1 MFAGGVISHIDNL
14 DVPEVLIGEILKCGF
29 RTSSLTPTCA
39 DAQVF
44 FAQNPA
50 PALLLRQLLVYPAKN
65 PSLANGVVML
75 FGLFRWLFRMMFR
88 VRLTGNTDALWQQKV
103 LITPNHVS
111 FIDGILVA
119 LFLPVRPVFA
129 VYSSISQKW
138 FMRLLA
144 PLIDFVP
151 LDPSKPMSI
160 KHLVRLIEQGRPV
173 VIFPE
178 GRISVTGSLM
188 KIYDGAAFVAAK
200 SQATIVPLRI
210 EGAELTFSSRLK
222 GLVKRRLFPRIQLH
236 LLPPTSISMPDAP
249 RARDRRKIAGEM
261 LHQIMME
268 ARMAVRPRETLYES
282 LLAAQSRFGAKKL
295 CVEDINF
302 QPDSYRKLLTK
313 TLFVAR
319 ILEKY
324 SVRGEK
330 IGLMLPNAGISAAV
344 IFGAIARGRIPAM
357 MNYTAGVKGLSSAI
371 TAAQLNT
378 IFTSRTF
385 LEKGKLWHLP
395 EQLTQVRW
403 VFLEDLKGDV
413 TGRDKLWIFSRLLMP
428 RLAQV
433 PQSPEDPAMVLFT
446 SGSEGNPKGV
456 VHSHKSLLAN
466 VEQIKTI
473 ADFTARDRFMSA
485 LPLFH
490 SFGLTVG
497 LFTPLLTGAEV
508 FLYPSPLHYRIVP
521 ELVYDRNC
529 TVLFGTSTF
538 LSHYARFANP
548 YDFYKVRY
556 VVAGAEKLQE
566 STKQLWQDK
575 FGLRI
580 LEGYGVTECAPVV
593 SINVPMAAKPGTV
606 GRILPG
612 MDARLLAVPGIEQGG
627 RLQLKGP
634 NVMNGYLRV
643 EAPGVLEAPT
653 AENVNGE
660 LETGWY
666 DTGDIVTF
674 DEQGFVQ
681 IQGRAKRF
689 AKIAGEMVSLEMVE
703 QLAMAVC
710 ADKLH
715 ATVVKQDASKGE
727 ALVLFTTDTEMTR
740 DKLLL
745 QARSTGVPE
754 LAVPRDIR
762 LLKQLPV
769 LGSGKPDFVTLK
781 GMVDSDGTT

>member
-1 MFAGGVISHIDNL
+1 
-14 DVPEVLIGEILKCGF
+14 
-29 RTSSLTPTCA
+29 
-39 DAQVF
+39 
-44 FAQNPA
+44 
-50 PALLLRQLLVYPAKN
+50 
-65 PSLANGVVML
+65 ML
-75 FGLFRWLFRMMFR
+75 FGFFRTLFRVLFRIR
-88 VRLTGNTDALWQQKV
+88 VTGDTQALYGERV

-111 FIDGILVA
+111 FLDGVLLA

-129 VYSSISQKW
+129 VYSSISEKW
-138 FMRLLA
+138 YMRWLR

-151 LDPSKPMSI
+151 LDPTKPMMI
-160 KHLVRLIEQGRPV
+160 KHLVRLIGQGRPV

-188 KIYDGAAFVAAK
+188 KIYDGAGFVAAK
-200 SQATIVPLRI
+200 SQATVVPLRI
-210 EGAELTFSSRLK
+210 DGAELTFFSRLK
-222 GLVKRRLFPRIQLH
+222 GLVKQRLFPKITLH
-236 LLPPTSISMPDAP
+236 ILPPTSLPMPEAP

-282 LLAAQSRFGAKKL
+282 LLSAQYRYGAKKN
-295 CVEDINF
+295 CIEDINF
-302 QPDSYRKLLTK
+302 TPDTYRKLLTK
-313 TLFVAR
+313 TLFVGR

-324 SVRGEK
+324 SKQGEK

-344 IFGAIARGRIPAM
+344 IFGAVSRGRIPAM

-371 TAAQLNT
+371 TAAQINT
-378 IFTSRTF
+378 IFPSRQF
-385 LEKGKLWHLP
+385 LDKGKLWHLP

-403 VFLEDLKGDV
+403 VFLEDLKADV
-413 TGRDKLWIFSRLLMP
+413 TTADKLWIFAHLLMP

-433 PQSPEDPAMVLFT
+433 KQQPEDDAIILFT

-456 VHSHKSLLAN
+456 VHSHKSILAN

-473 ADFTARDRFMSA
+473 ADFTANDRFMSA

-538 LSHYARFANP
+538 LGNYARFANP
-548 YDFYKVRY
+548 YDFFRVRY
-556 VVAGAEKLQE
+556 VVAGAEKLQD
-566 STKQLWQDK
+566 STRQIWQDK

-612 MDARLLAVPGIEQGG
+612 LDARLLAVPGIEDGG

-643 EAPGVLEAPT
+643 ENPGVLEAQT

-660 LETGWY
+660 VETGWY
-666 DTGDIVTF
+666 DTGDIVRF
-674 DEQGFVQ
+674 DNQGFVQ

-703 QLAMAVC
+703 TLATAVS
-710 ADKLH
+710 AEKMH
-715 ATVVKQDASKGE
+715 ATVVKSDASKGE
-727 ALVLFTTDTEMTR
+727 ALVLFTTDGELKR
-740 DKLLL
+740 DALLRY
-745 QARSTGVPE
+745 AREHGIPE

-762 LLKQLPV
+762 YLKQLPV

-781 GMVDSDGTT
+781 GMVEEAEQHNA

>member
-1 MFAGGVISHIDNL
+1 
-14 DVPEVLIGEILKCGF
+14 
-29 RTSSLTPTCA
+29 
-39 DAQVF
+39 
-44 FAQNPA
+44 
-50 PALLLRQLLVYPAKN
+50 
-65 PSLANGVVML
+65 ML
-75 FGLFRWLFRMMFR
+75 FGFFRALCRMLFRVTLHGDTRP
-88 VRLTGNTDALWQQKV
+88 LTAPRV

-111 FIDGILVA
+111 FIDGVLLA
-119 LFLPVRPVFA
+119 LFLPGRPVFA
-129 VYSSISQKW
+129 VYTSISQQW
-138 FMRLLA
+138 YMRWLK
-144 PLIDFVP
+144 PLIDVVP
-151 LDPSKPMSI
+151 LDPTKPMSV
-160 KHLVRLIEQGRPV
+160 KYLVRLIEQGRPV

-178 GRISVTGSLM
+178 GRLTVTGSLM
-188 KIYDGAAFVAAK
+188 KIYEGAGFVAAK
-200 SQATIVPLRI
+200 SQATVIPIRI
-210 EGAELTFSSRLK
+210 EGAELTFFSRLK
-222 GLVKRRLFPRIQLH
+222 GLVKQRLFPTINIH
-236 LLPPTSISMPDAP
+236 ILPPTTLEMPQAP
-249 RARDRRKIAGEM
+249 RARERRKIAGEM

-268 ARMAVRPRETLYES
+268 ARMAVRPRETLYEA
-282 LLAAQSRFGAKKL
+282 LLAAKYRYGAGKN

-302 QPDSYRKLLTK
+302 KPDSYRSLLTK

-324 SVRGEK
+324 SAPRET
-330 IGLMLPNAGISAAV
+330 IGLMLPNAAISAAV
-344 IFGAIARGRIPAM
+344 IIGATVRGRIPAM

-371 TAAQLNT
+371 TAAQIKT
-378 IFTSRTF
+378 VFTSRQF
-385 LEKGKLWHLP
+385 LDKGKLWHLP

-413 TGRDKLWIFSRLLMP
+413 TGADKLWIFSRVLMP

-433 PQSPEDPAMVLFT
+433 KQEPEDAAMVLFT

-466 VEQIKTI
+466 VEQIRTI
-473 ADFTARDRFMSA
+473 ADFTAKDRFMSA

-497 LFTPLLTGAEV
+497 LFTPLFTGAEV

-538 LSHYARFANP
+538 LGHYARFANP
-548 YDFYKVRY
+548 YDFFRIRY

-566 STKQLWQDK
+566 STRQLWQDK
-575 FGLRI
+575 FGVRI

-593 SINVPMAAKPGTV
+593 SINVPMAAKPHTV

-634 NVMNGYLRV
+634 NVMKGYLRV
-643 EAPGVLEAPT
+643 EKPGVLETPA
-653 AENVNGE
+653 AENAQGE
-660 LETGWY
+660 LEPGWY
-666 DTGDIVTF
+666 DTGDIVAF
-674 DEQGFVQ
+674 DEQGFCQ
-681 IQGRAKRF
+681 IRGRAKRF

-703 QLAMAVC
+703 QMATGVSPE
-710 ADKLH
+710 KLH
-715 ATVVKQDASKGE
+715 ATVVKQDPTKGE
-727 ALVLFTTDTEMTR
+727 ALVLFTTDSELTR
-740 DKLLL
+740 DAL
-745 QARSTGVPE
+745 QQYARAHGVPE

-762 LLKQLPV
+762 VLKQLPV

-781 GMVDSDGTT
+781 EMVEQEQQNA

>member
-1 MFAGGVISHIDNL
+1 MMLGF
-14 DVPEVLIGEILKCGF
+14 F
-29 RTSSLTPTCA
+29 RT
-39 DAQVF
+39 
-44 FAQNPA
+44 
-50 PALLLRQLLVYPAKN
+50 
-65 PSLANGVVML
+65 
-75 FGLFRWLFRMMFR
+75 LFRLLYR
-88 VRLTGNTDALWQQKV
+88 VELTGDTQPLRGERV

-111 FIDGILVA
+111 FIDGILLA

-129 VYSSISQKW
+129 VYTSISQSW
-138 FMRLLA
+138 YMRALTS
-144 PLIDFVP
+144 LIDFVP
-151 LDPSKPMSI
+151 LDPTKPMSI
-160 KHLVRLIEQGRPV
+160 KQLVRLIESGRPV

-178 GRISVTGSLM
+178 GRISVSGSLM

-200 SQATIVPLRI
+200 SRATVIPVRI
-210 EGAELTFSSRLK
+210 EGAELTFFSRLK
-222 GLVKRRLFPRIQLH
+222 GLVKQRLFPRISLH
-236 LLPPTSISMPDAP
+236 ILPPTQLPMPDAP
-249 RARDRRKIAGEM
+249 RARDRRRLAGEM

-268 ARMAVRPRETLYES
+268 ARMAVRPRETLFEA
-282 LLAAQSRFGAKKL
+282 LLAAQYRYGAGKN
-295 CVEDINF
+295 CIEDINF
-302 QPDSYRKLLTK
+302 KPDTYRKLLTK

-319 ILEKY
+319 ILDKY
-324 SVRGEK
+324 SAQGEK
-330 IGLMLPNAGISAAV
+330 IGLMLPNAGIAAAV
-344 IFGAIARGRIPAM
+344 IFGAIARGRVPAM
-357 MNYTAGVKGLSSAI
+357 MNYTAGVKGLGSAI
-371 TAAQLNT
+371 TAAQIKT
-378 IFTSRTF
+378 IFTSRQF
-385 LEKGKLWHLP
+385 MEKGKLWHLP

-403 VFLEDLKGDV
+403 IYLEDLKGEV
-413 TGRDKLWIFSRLLMP
+413 TTADKLWIFGHLLMP

-433 PQSPEDPAMVLFT
+433 PQQPEDDALVLFT

-456 VHSHKSLLAN
+456 VHSHKSILAN
-466 VEQIKTI
+466 VEQIRTI

-538 LSHYARFANP
+538 LGHYARFANP
-548 YDFYKVRY
+548 YDFYRLRY

-566 STKQLWQDK
+566 STRQLWQDK
-575 FGLRI
+575 FGLRV

-612 MDARLLAVPGIEQGG
+612 MDARLMAVPGIEEGG

-634 NVMNGYLRV
+634 NVMTGYLRV
-643 EAPGVLEAPT
+643 EKPGVLERPA
-653 AENVNGE
+653 AENAEGE
-660 LETGWY
+660 MEPGWY
-666 DTGDIVTF
+666 DTGDIVRF

-689 AKIAGEMVSLEMVE
+689 AKIAGEMISLEMVE
-703 QLAMAVC
+703 QLALLASPE
-710 ADKLH
+710 KLH
-715 ATVVKQDASKGE
+715 ATVVKSDASKGE
-727 ALVLFTTDTEMTR
+727 ALVMFTTDSELTR
-740 DKLLL
+740 ETLLK
-745 QARSTGVPE
+745 QARAQGVPE

-762 LLKQLPV
+762 FLKQLPV

-781 GMVDSDGTT
+781 SKLDEAEAEHA

>member
-1 MFAGGVISHIDNL
+1 
-14 DVPEVLIGEILKCGF
+14 
-29 RTSSLTPTCA
+29 
-39 DAQVF
+39 
-44 FAQNPA
+44 
-50 PALLLRQLLVYPAKN
+50 
-65 PSLANGVVML
+65 ML
-75 FGLFRWLFRMMFR
+75 FGFFRTLFRILFR
-88 VRLTGNTDALWQQKV
+88 VRLTGDTQALHAERV
-103 LITPNHVS
+103 IITPNHVS
-111 FIDGILVA
+111 FIDGILLA

-129 VYSSISQKW
+129 VYTSISQQW
-138 FMRLLA
+138 YMRWLSSV
-144 PLIDFVP
+144 IEFVP
-151 LDPSKPMSI
+151 LDPTKPMMI
-160 KHLVRLIEQGRPV
+160 KHLVRLIGQGRPV

-178 GRISVTGSLM
+178 GRISITGSLM
-188 KIYDGAAFVAAK
+188 KIYDGAGFVAAK
-200 SQATIVPLRI
+200 SGATVVPVRI
-210 EGAELTFSSRLK
+210 EGAELTFFSRLK
-222 GLVKRRLFPRIQLH
+222 GLVKQRLFPRITLH
-236 LLPPTSISMPDAP
+236 LLPPTTLPMPDAP

-282 LLAAQSRFGAKKL
+282 LLTAMYRYGANKN
-295 CVEDINF
+295 CIDDINF
-302 QPDSYRKLLTK
+302 APDTYRKLLTK
-313 TLFVAR
+313 TLFVGR

-324 SVRGEK
+324 SQQGEK

-344 IFGAIARGRIPAM
+344 IFGAVSRGRVPAM
-357 MNYTAGVKGLSSAI
+357 LNYTAGVKGLSSAF
-371 TAAQLNT
+371 TAAQIKT
-378 IFTSRTF
+378 VFTSRTF
-385 LEKGKLWHLP
+385 LDKGKLWHLP

-403 VFLEDLKGDV
+403 VFLEDLKAEV
-413 TGRDKLWIFSRLLMP
+413 TLGDKLWIFAHLLMP
-428 RLAQV
+428 HLAQV
-433 PQSPEDPAMVLFT
+433 KQQPEDAAVILFT

-521 ELVYDRNC
+521 ELTYDRNC
-529 TVLFGTSTF
+529 TVIFGTSTF
-538 LSHYARFANP
+538 LGNYARFANP
-548 YDFYKVRY
+548 YDFHRVRY

-566 STKQLWQDK
+566 STRQLWQDK

-612 MDARLLAVPGIEQGG
+612 MDARLLAVPGIEEGG

-634 NVMNGYLRV
+634 NIMNGYLRV
-643 EAPGVLEAPT
+643 ENPGVLEAPT
-653 AENVNGE
+653 AENANGE
-660 LETGWY
+660 VETGWY
-666 DTGDIVTF
+666 DTGDIVRF
-674 DEQGFVQ
+674 DDQGYVQ

-703 QLAMAVC
+703 QLALGVSP
-710 ADKLH
+710 DKMH
-715 ATVVKQDASKGE
+715 ATAVKADASKGE
-727 ALVLFTTDTEMTR
+727 ALVLFTTDSELKR
-740 DKLLL
+740 DLLL
-745 QARSTGVPE
+745 QHARAHGIPE

-762 LLKQLPV
+762 YLKQLPV

-781 GMVDSDGTT
+781 GMVEQAEPHDE

>member
-1 MFAGGVISHIDNL
+1 MLLGFFRAL
-14 DVPEVLIGEILKCGF
+14 FRILF
-29 RTSSLTPTCA
+29 RIRVTGDTQS
-39 DAQVF
+39 
-44 FAQNPA
+44 
-50 PALLLRQLLVYPAKN
+50 
-65 PSLANGVVML
+65 L
-75 FGLFRWLFRMMFR
+75 FGER
-88 VRLTGNTDALWQQKV
+88 V

-111 FIDGILVA
+111 FIDGILLA
-119 LFLPVRPVFA
+119 LFLPGRPVFA

-138 FMRLLA
+138 FMRRLA

-151 LDPSKPMSI
+151 LDPTKPMMI

-200 SQATIVPLRI
+200 SKATVIPLRI
-210 EGAELTFSSRLK
+210 EGAELTYFSRLK
-222 GLVKRRLFPRIQLH
+222 GLVKQRLFPQITLH
-236 LLPPTSISMPDAP
+236 LLPPTTLPMPDAP
-249 RARDRRKIAGEM
+249 RARDRRKMAGEM

-268 ARMAVRPRETLYES
+268 ARMAVRPRETLYEA
-282 LLAAQSRFGAKKL
+282 LLSAQDRYGARKN

-302 QPDSYRKLLTK
+302 TPDTYRKLLTK
-313 TLFVAR
+313 TLFVGR

-324 SVRGEK
+324 SQKGEK
-330 IGLMLPNAGISAAV
+330 IGLMLPNAAISAAV
-344 IFGAIARGRIPAM
+344 IFGAVSRARIPAM
-357 MNYTAGVKGLSSAI
+357 MNYTAGVKGLTSAI
-371 TAAQLNT
+371 TAAEIKT
-378 IFTSRTF
+378 VFTSRQF
-385 LEKGKLWHLP
+385 LDKGKLWHLP

-403 VFLEDLKGDV
+403 VFLEDLKADV
-413 TGRDKLWIFSRLLMP
+413 TTADKLWIFAHLLAP

-433 PQSPEDPAMVLFT
+433 KQQPEEAAIILFT
-446 SGSEGNPKGV
+446 SGSEGHPKGV
-456 VHSHKSLLAN
+456 VHSHKSILAN

-473 ADFTARDRFMSA
+473 ADFTAKDRFMSA

-497 LFTPLLTGAEV
+497 LFTPLFTGAEV
-508 FLYPSPLHYRIVP
+508 FLYPSPLHYRVVP

-538 LSHYARFANP
+538 LGNYARFANS
-548 YDFYKVRY
+548 YDFFRIRY
-556 VVAGAEKLQE
+556 VVAGAEKLQD
-566 STKQLWQDK
+566 STRQIWQDK

-612 MDARLLAVPGIEQGG
+612 MDARLLQVPGIDEGG

-634 NVMNGYLRV
+634 NIMNGYLRV
-643 EAPGVLEAPT
+643 ENPGVLEAPT
-653 AENVNGE
+653 AENAQGDI
-660 LETGWY
+660 ETGWY
-666 DTGDIVTF
+666 DTGDIVRF
-674 DEQGFVQ
+674 DEHGFVQ

-703 QLAMAVC
+703 QLATAVSPE
-710 ADKLH
+710 KMH
-715 ATVVKQDASKGE
+715 ATAIKSDASKGE
-727 ALVLFTTDTEMTR
+727 ALVLFTTDSELKR
-740 DKLLL
+740 DVLL
-745 QARSTGVPE
+745 QHAREQGIPE

-762 LLKQLPV
+762 YLKQLPV

-781 GMVDSDGTT
+781 GMVEQAEQQNA

>member
-1 MFAGGVISHIDNL
+1 
-14 DVPEVLIGEILKCGF
+14 
-29 RTSSLTPTCA
+29 
-39 DAQVF
+39 
-44 FAQNPA
+44 
-50 PALLLRQLLVYPAKN
+50 
-65 PSLANGVVML
+65 ML
-75 FGLFRWLFRMMFR
+75 FGFFRTLFRVLFRIR
-88 VRLTGNTDALWQQKV
+88 VTGDTQALYGERV

-111 FIDGILVA
+111 FLDGVLLA

-129 VYSSISQKW
+129 VYSSISEKW
-138 FMRLLA
+138 YMRWLR

-151 LDPSKPMSI
+151 LDPTKPMMI
-160 KHLVRLIEQGRPV
+160 KHLVRLIGQGRPV

-188 KIYDGAAFVAAK
+188 KIYDGAGFVAAK
-200 SQATIVPLRI
+200 SQATVVPLHI
-210 EGAELTFSSRLK
+210 DGAELTFFSRLK
-222 GLVKRRLFPRIQLH
+222 GLVKQRLFPKITLH
-236 LLPPTSISMPDAP
+236 ILPPTSLPMPEAP

-282 LLAAQSRFGAKKL
+282 LLSAQYRYGAKKN
-295 CVEDINF
+295 CIEDINF
-302 QPDSYRKLLTK
+302 TPDTYRKLLTK
-313 TLFVAR
+313 TLFVGR

-324 SVRGEK
+324 SKQGEK

-344 IFGAIARGRIPAM
+344 IFGAVSRGRIPAM

-371 TAAQLNT
+371 TAAQINT
-378 IFTSRTF
+378 IFTSRQF
-385 LEKGKLWHLP
+385 LDKGKLWHLP

-403 VFLEDLKGDV
+403 VFLEDLKADV
-413 TGRDKLWIFSRLLMP
+413 TTADKLWIFAHLLMP

-433 PQSPEDPAMVLFT
+433 KQQPEDDAIILFT

-456 VHSHKSLLAN
+456 VHSHKSILAN

-473 ADFTARDRFMSA
+473 ADFTANDRFMSA

-538 LSHYARFANP
+538 LGNYARFANP
-548 YDFYKVRY
+548 YDFFRVRY
-556 VVAGAEKLQE
+556 VVAGTEKLQD
-566 STKQLWQDK
+566 STRQIWQDK

-612 MDARLLAVPGIEQGG
+612 LDARLLAVPGIEDGG

-643 EAPGVLEAPT
+643 ENPGVLEAPT

-660 LETGWY
+660 VETGWY
-666 DTGDIVTF
+666 DTGDIVHF
-674 DEQGFVQ
+674 DDQGFVQ

-703 QLAMAVC
+703 TLATAVS
-710 ADKLH
+710 AEKMH
-715 ATVVKQDASKGE
+715 ATVVKSDASKGE
-727 ALVLFTTDTEMTR
+727 ALVLFTTDGELKR
-740 DKLLL
+740 DALLRY
-745 QARSTGVPE
+745 AREHGIPE

-762 LLKQLPV
+762 YLKQLPV

-781 GMVDSDGTT
+781 GMVEEAEQHNA

>member
-1 MFAGGVISHIDNL
+1 ML
-14 DVPEVLIGEILKCGF
+14 LGF
-29 RTSSLTPTCA
+29 FR
-39 DAQVF
+39 
-44 FAQNPA
+44 
-50 PALLLRQLLVYPAKN
+50 LLFK
-65 PSLANGVVML
+65 
-75 FGLFRWLFRMMFR
+75 GLYR
-88 VRLTGNTDALWQQKV
+88 VRLTGDTQALYQEKV

-111 FIDGILVA
+111 FLDGILLA

-129 VYSSISQKW
+129 VYTSISQRW
-138 FMRLLA
+138 FMRALT

-151 LDPSKPMSI
+151 LDPTKPMSI

-178 GRISVTGSLM
+178 GRISVSGSLM

-200 SQATIVPLRI
+200 SKATIVPLRI
-210 EGAELTFSSRLK
+210 EGAELTPFSRLK

-236 LLPPTSISMPDAP
+236 LLPPTHLPMPEAP

-282 LLAAQSRFGAKKL
+282 LLAAQDRFGARKN

-302 QPDSYRKLLTK
+302 QPDTYRKLLTK

-324 SVRGEK
+324 SAQGEK

-371 TAAQLNT
+371 TAAEIKT

-385 LEKGKLWHLP
+385 LDKGKLWHLP

-413 TGRDKLWIFSRLLMP
+413 TTADKLWIFGHLLAP

-433 PQSPEDPAMVLFT
+433 KQQPEDAAMILFT

-473 ADFTARDRFMSA
+473 ADFTANDRFMSA

-497 LFTPLLTGAEV
+497 LLTPLFTGAEV
-508 FLYPSPLHYRIVP
+508 FLYPSPLHYRVVP

-538 LSHYARFANP
+538 LANYARFANP
-548 YDFYKVRY
+548 YDFYRLRY
-556 VVAGAEKLQE
+556 VVAGAEKLQD

-593 SINVPMAAKPGTV
+593 SINVPMAAKVGTV

-612 MDARLLAVPGIEQGG
+612 MDARLLAMPGIEQGG

-634 NVMNGYLRV
+634 NIMKGYLRV
-643 EAPGVLEAPT
+643 EKPGVLEAPT
-653 AENVNGE
+653 AENQHGE
-660 LETGWY
+660 VESGWY
-666 DTGDIVTF
+666 DTGDIVVF
-674 DEQGFVQ
+674 DEQGYVR

-703 QLAMAVC
+703 QVALAVSP
-710 ADKLH
+710 DKMH
-715 ATVVKQDASKGE
+715 ATAIKQDASKGE
-727 ALVLFTTDTEMTR
+727 ALVLFTTDNELNR
-740 DKLLL
+740 EKLLCY
-745 QARSTGVPE
+745 AREHGVPE

-762 LLKQLPV
+762 WLKQLPV

-781 GMVDSDGTT
+781 GMVEHSNE

>member
-1 MFAGGVISHIDNL
+1 
-14 DVPEVLIGEILKCGF
+14 
-29 RTSSLTPTCA
+29 
-39 DAQVF
+39 
-44 FAQNPA
+44 
-50 PALLLRQLLVYPAKN
+50 
-65 PSLANGVVML
+65 ML
-75 FGLFRWLFRMMFR
+75 FGFFRTLFRILFRIR
-88 VRLTGNTDALWQQKV
+88 VTGDTQALKGERV

-111 FIDGILVA
+111 FIDGILLA

-129 VYSSISQKW
+129 VYTSISQQW
-138 FMRLLA
+138 FMRWLA

-151 LDPSKPMSI
+151 LDPTKPMMI
-160 KHLVRLIEQGRPV
+160 KHLVRLVEQGRPV

-188 KIYDGAAFVAAK
+188 KIYDGAGFVAAK
-200 SQATIVPLRI
+200 SKATVVPLRI
-210 EGAELTFSSRLK
+210 EGAELSHFSRLK
-222 GLVKRRLFPRIQLH
+222 GLVKQRLFPKITLH
-236 LLPPTSISMPDAP
+236 ILPPTTLPMPDAP

-268 ARMAVRPRETLYES
+268 ARMAIRPRETLYES
-282 LLAAQSRFGAKKL
+282 LLSAQHRYGAKKN
-295 CVEDINF
+295 CIEDINF
-302 QPDSYRKLLTK
+302 TPDTYRKLLTK
-313 TLFVAR
+313 TLFVGR

-324 SVRGEK
+324 TQKGEK

-344 IFGAIARGRIPAM
+344 IFGAVSRGRIPAM
-357 MNYTAGVKGLSSAI
+357 MNYTAGVKGLTSAI
-371 TAAQLNT
+371 TAAQLKT
-378 IFTSRTF
+378 VFTSRQF
-385 LEKGKLWHLP
+385 LDKGKLWHLP

-403 VFLEDLKGDV
+403 VFLEDLKADV
-413 TGRDKLWIFSRLLMP
+413 TTGDKLWIFAHLLMP

-433 PQSPEDPAMVLFT
+433 KQQPEDAAIILFT

-456 VHSHKSLLAN
+456 VHSHKSILAN

-473 ADFTARDRFMSA
+473 ADFTANDRFMSA

-529 TVLFGTSTF
+529 TVIFGTSTF
-538 LSHYARFANP
+538 LGNYARFANP
-548 YDFYKVRY
+548 YDFYRVRY
-556 VVAGAEKLQE
+556 VVAGAEKLQD
-566 STKQLWQDK
+566 STRQIWQDK

-593 SINVPMAAKPGTV
+593 SINVPMASKPATV

-612 MDARLLAVPGIEQGG
+612 MDARLLAVPGIEDGG

-643 EAPGVLEAPT
+643 ENPGVLEVPT
-653 AENVNGE
+653 AENIDGVVE
-660 LETGWY
+660 SGWY
-666 DTGDIVTF
+666 DTGDIVRF

-689 AKIAGEMVSLEMVE
+689 AKIAGEMISLEMVE
-703 QLAMAVC
+703 QLATAVS

-715 ATVVKQDASKGE
+715 ATVVKSDASKGE
-727 ALVLFTTDTEMTR
+727 ALVLFTTDNELKR
-740 DKLLL
+740 DQLLRH
-745 QARSTGVPE
+745 AREHGIPE

-762 LLKQLPV
+762 YLKQLPV

-781 GMVDSDGTT
+781 GMLEEAEQQNA

>member
-1 MFAGGVISHIDNL
+1 
-14 DVPEVLIGEILKCGF
+14 
-29 RTSSLTPTCA
+29 
-39 DAQVF
+39 
-44 FAQNPA
+44 
-50 PALLLRQLLVYPAKN
+50 
-65 PSLANGVVML
+65 ML
-75 FGLFRWLFRMMFR
+75 FGFFRTLFRVLFRIR
-88 VRLTGNTDALWQQKV
+88 VTGDTQALYGERV

-111 FIDGILVA
+111 FLDGVLLA

-129 VYSSISQKW
+129 VYSSISEKW
-138 FMRLLA
+138 YMRWLR

-151 LDPSKPMSI
+151 LDPTKPMMI
-160 KHLVRLIEQGRPV
+160 KHLVRLIGQGRPV

-188 KIYDGAAFVAAK
+188 KIYDGAGFVAAK
-200 SQATIVPLRI
+200 SQATVVPLHIDR
-210 EGAELTFSSRLK
+210 AELTFFSRLK
-222 GLVKRRLFPRIQLH
+222 GLVKQRLFPKITLH
-236 LLPPTSISMPDAP
+236 ILPPTSLPMPEAP

-282 LLAAQSRFGAKKL
+282 LLSAQYRYGAKKN
-295 CVEDINF
+295 CIEDINF
-302 QPDSYRKLLTK
+302 TPDTYRKLLTK
-313 TLFVAR
+313 TLFVGR

-324 SVRGEK
+324 SKQGEK

-344 IFGAIARGRIPAM
+344 IFGAVSRGRIPAM

-371 TAAQLNT
+371 TAAQINT
-378 IFTSRTF
+378 IFTSRQF
-385 LEKGKLWHLP
+385 LDKGKLWHLP

-403 VFLEDLKGDV
+403 VFLEDLKADV
-413 TGRDKLWIFSRLLMP
+413 TTADKLWIFAHLLMP

-433 PQSPEDPAMVLFT
+433 KQQPEDDAIILFT

-456 VHSHKSLLAN
+456 VHSHKSILAN

-473 ADFTARDRFMSA
+473 ADFTANDRFMSA

-538 LSHYARFANP
+538 LGNYARFANP
-548 YDFYKVRY
+548 YDFFRVRY
-556 VVAGAEKLQE
+556 VVAGAEKLQD
-566 STKQLWQDK
+566 STRQIWQDK

-612 MDARLLAVPGIEQGG
+612 LDARLLAVPGIEDGG

-643 EAPGVLEAPT
+643 ENPGVLEAPT

-660 LETGWY
+660 VETGWY
-666 DTGDIVTF
+666 DTGDIVHF
-674 DEQGFVQ
+674 DDQGFVQ

-703 QLAMAVC
+703 TLATAVS
-710 ADKLH
+710 AEKMH
-715 ATVVKQDASKGE
+715 ATVVKSDASKGE
-727 ALVLFTTDTEMTR
+727 ALVLFTTDGELKR
-740 DKLLL
+740 DALLRY
-745 QARSTGVPE
+745 AREHGIPE

-762 LLKQLPV
+762 YLKQLPV

-781 GMVDSDGTT
+781 GMVEEAEQHNA